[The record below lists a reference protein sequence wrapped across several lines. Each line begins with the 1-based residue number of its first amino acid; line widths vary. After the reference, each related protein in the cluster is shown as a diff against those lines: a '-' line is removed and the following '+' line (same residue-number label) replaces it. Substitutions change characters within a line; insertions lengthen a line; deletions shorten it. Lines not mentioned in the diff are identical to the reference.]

1 MATRRIFNHH
11 LSISKPWNSR
21 AVGEEKREEIIHKVG
36 KVPYFFHLR
45 PTLFFFFFEGGKSD
59 LEGIKI
65 PQGVLNLFS
74 LRGQVPH
81 VALKSLSKMKV
92 NA

>member
-1 MATRRIFNHH
+1 MGTMRIFNHH
-11 LSISKPWNSR
+11 VSISKPWNSE
-21 AVGEEKREEIIHKVG
+21 ATGEEKREIIHKVG

-45 PTLFFFFFEGGKSD
+45 PTLFFKGQKSD

-65 PQGVLNLFS
+65 PQGVFNLFS
-74 LRGQVPH
+74 LQGQVPH
-81 VALKSLSKMKV
+81 VALKRLSKMKV